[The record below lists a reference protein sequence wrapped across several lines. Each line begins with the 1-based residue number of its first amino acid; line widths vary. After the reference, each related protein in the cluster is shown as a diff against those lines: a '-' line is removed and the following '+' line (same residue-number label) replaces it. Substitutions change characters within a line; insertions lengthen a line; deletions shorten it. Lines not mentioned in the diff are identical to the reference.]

1 MAEKLCIIKLN
12 QLFGKDLDEISKPL
26 LKHPWLSHPLLIRA
40 WSKASWNSP
49 FIVSTHFWII
59 SKNHSVCL
67 SCHNYLVCLFI
78 QQMLWRTCNIL
89 GRVLGTGNTNLNKEG
104 WQTQLSK
111 KELKVGSGDLGTN
124 PGSTAYRMQGTG
136 K

>member
-1 MAEKLCIIKLN
+1 
-12 QLFGKDLDEISKPL
+12 
-26 LKHPWLSHPLLIRA
+26 
-40 WSKASWNSP
+40 
-49 FIVSTHFWII
+49 
-59 SKNHSVCL
+59 
-67 SCHNYLVCLFI
+67 
-78 QQMLWRTCNIL
+78 MLWRNCNIL